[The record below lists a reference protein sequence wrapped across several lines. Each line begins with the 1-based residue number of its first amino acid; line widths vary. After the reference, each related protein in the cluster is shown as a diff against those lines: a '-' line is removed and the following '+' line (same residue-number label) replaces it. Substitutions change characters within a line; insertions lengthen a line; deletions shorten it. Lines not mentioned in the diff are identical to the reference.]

1 MKLLVF
7 GYGGESTL
15 AVSNILSNL
24 SKEIIKEQDVEIVL
38 FGYGDKKDNK
48 KISEKLN
55 VISIKDPFRK
65 GSLSR
70 YRFIRK
76 THAIFKKDSL
86 CLSWKKL
93 YKKSLSIFKNDHFDC
108 IIGASGYFMYMEAA
122 YRFARKTNSKFGSLY
137 FDPFTNNVGLVNS
150 KKRKKIEQRW
160 YDYASFILYE
170 SQNRKLEIEDKKKI
184 IHFYSIPIFEH
195 NSVVN
200 KDGPIVYGGTF
211 YKTLR
216 SPELLIDFLDKDI
229 CKDEKF
235 EIYTNSKYF
244 SITNKNVSVK
254 APVSGESFQKIC
266 LDSKALII
274 IGNQNAESVIPSKV
288 LEAISFKKPIIGICP
303 GSALS
308 ILEKYKFF
316 FDSNDPSVFGKINT
330 IIQKDANAFSIYSTY
345 PERNPSIL
353 VKLILNLIKN

>member
-1 MKLLVF
+1 MKLLIF

-15 AVSNILSNL
+15 AVSNILLNL
-24 SKEIIKEQDVEIVL
+24 SNELIKEDNLEIVL
-38 FGYGDKKDNK
+38 FGYGTKSEQQEVSKQL
-48 KISEKLN
+48 KI
-55 VISIKDPFRK
+55 ISIKDPFAK
-65 GSLSR
+65 CSISK

-76 THAIFKKDSL
+76 INTIFKKDYA

-108 IIGASGYFMYMEAA
+108 VIGASGYFMYMEAA
-122 YRFARKTNSKFGSLY
+122 YRFAKKTNTMFGALY

-150 KKRKKIEQRW
+150 KKREKIEQRW

-216 SPELLIDFLDKDI
+216 SPELLENFLNKDI

-235 EIYTNSKYF
+235 EIYTNSIDF

-274 IGNQNAESVIPSKV
+274 IGNQNAESIIPSKV

-303 GSALS
+303 GSAIS

-316 FDSNDPSVFGKINT
+316 FDSNDPSIFGKINAIT
-330 IIQKDANAFSIYSTY
+330 QRDVDAFSIYSTY